1 MALDL
6 VGFGFVKT
14 EYVLITPVHNEEKH
28 IGQLVESVIAQ
39 TILPKKWVVVDDASE
54 DKTCEIV
61 ERYQRN
67 YDFIEYF
74 KLKRPAVKSYY
85 SRRTEVFLL
94 GYERVKHL
102 EHDFVAALDADLTI
116 PSDYYE
122 NILNEFKNNPR
133 LGIASGV
140 YVDNINGRL
149 RKRARPNISTSGG
162 MQVFRR
168 ECYDQIGGYT
178 PLKYGGDD
186 SLAEYTARMKGWQ
199 TKSFPTNVAIH
210 HRPVGTRGGKNIIK
224 VRFRQGL
231 AEYSIGY
238 NIFFVLAK
246 SFRLCFIESP
256 LIIGGLARICGFFS
270 GYFNNYNREAQ
281 NDVIR
286 YMRKEQLF
294 RLFFMTPPCKSNGD
308 KVIEKYY

>member
-1 MALDL
+1 MTLDL

-14 EYVLITPVHNEEKH
+14 EYVLITPVHNEEKFV
-28 IGQLVESVIAQ
+28 GQVIATVIAQ
-39 TILPKKWVVVDDASE
+39 TILPKKWVIVDDASE
-54 DKTCEIV
+54 DKTSEVV
-61 ERYQRN
+61 ERYQKK
-67 YDFIEYF
+67 YEFIELY
-74 KLKRPAVKSYY
+74 KLKRGDIRSYY
-85 SRRTEVFLL
+85 SRRTEVFLI

-102 EHDFVAALDADLTI
+102 KHDFVAALDSDLTI
-116 PSDYYE
+116 PKDYYE

-140 YVDNINGRL
+140 YADNINGRL

-178 PLKYGGDD
+178 PLRYGGDD

-199 TKSFPTNVAIH
+199 TRSFPAYVAVH
-210 HRPVGTRGGKNIIK
+210 HRPVGTRGGTNLIK
-224 VRFRQGL
+224 VRFRQGI
-231 AEYSIGY
+231 AEYCIGY
-238 NIFFVLAK
+238 HVVFVLTK
-246 SFRLCFIESP
+246 SLRRCFIESP
-256 LIIGGLARICGFFS
+256 LVIGGLARICGFLS
-270 GYFNNYNREAQ
+270 GYFRTYSREAQ
-281 NDVIR
+281 RDVIE
-286 YMRKEQLF
+286 YIRKEQLF